1 MGDYL
6 NTVNADCAFEPDA
19 VEVRC
24 VECEKRTG
32 LMGTCTDLDFCAS
45 CKEEFIQGAMHD
57 SGATRAQAESQF
69 SAMLISL
76 IEGAPFKAKYVK
88 SRALHIAIDG
98 QPACGA
104 KGGPHPLTTNPNES
118 NCKRCLTKTAK
129 QSESGDLRS
138 R

>member
-1 MGDYL
+1 
-6 NTVNADCAFEPDA
+6 
-19 VEVRC
+19 
-24 VECEKRTG
+24 
-32 LMGTCTDLDFCAS
+32 MGTCTDIDFCAS

-57 SGATRAQAESQF
+57 SGATRAQAGSQF

-88 SRALHIAIDG
+88 HRALHIAVDG

-104 KGGPHPLTTNPNES
+104 KGGSHPLTTNPNES
-118 NCKRCLTKTAK
+118 NCKRCLTKIAK
-129 QSESGDLRS
+129 QGESESFRS